1 MYRISKEFSFSMGH
15 RLSCHNGLCKN
26 LHGHNYTIIVGL
38 KRATLNS
45 NGMIMDFGDL
55 KTIGENYFKHFDHA
69 TMINRTDHDNFMKLR
84 TAIPFLKILEVD
96 YEPTAE
102 NMAREIFYYF
112 TEEIS
117 KYASGVEVD
126 FITIFETDKSQATYS
141 ED

>member
-1 MYRISKEFSFSMGH
+1 
-15 RLSCHNGLCKN
+15 
-26 LHGHNYTIIVGL
+26 
-38 KRATLNS
+38 
-45 NGMIMDFGDL
+45 
-55 KTIGENYFKHFDHA
+55 
-69 TMINRTDHDNFMKLR
+69 MINRTDHDNFMKLR